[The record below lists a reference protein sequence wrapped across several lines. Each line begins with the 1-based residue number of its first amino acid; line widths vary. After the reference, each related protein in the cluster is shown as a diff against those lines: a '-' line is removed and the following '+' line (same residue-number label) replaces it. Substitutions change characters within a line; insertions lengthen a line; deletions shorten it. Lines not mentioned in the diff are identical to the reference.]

1 MIKAVRRPADRTIGD
16 VGDVGDVDEDYDE
29 LVRGWGVTPYLQTLL
44 ADALG

>member
-1 MIKAVRRPADRTIGD
+1 MIKAVRLAGAPPVSA
-16 VGDVGDVDEDYDE
+16 DVDEDYDD

>member
-1 MIKAVRRPADRTIGD
+1 MIKAVRRSDRGI
-16 VGDVGDVDEDYDE
+16 GDVGDVDEDYDE